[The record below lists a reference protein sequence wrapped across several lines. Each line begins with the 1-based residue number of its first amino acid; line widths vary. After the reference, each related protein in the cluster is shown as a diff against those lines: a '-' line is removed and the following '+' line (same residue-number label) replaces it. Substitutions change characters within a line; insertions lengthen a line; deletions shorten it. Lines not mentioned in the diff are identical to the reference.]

1 MEGGKMDSTELKQ
14 EVKEAMKEFIK
25 ILNEEYGYSIEHAKT
40 LLISKVMDSAYEFS
54 QATAGR

>member
-14 EVKEAMKEFIK
+14 EMKEAMKEFIK
-25 ILNEEYGYSIEHAKT
+25 ILNEEYGYSIEHAKA